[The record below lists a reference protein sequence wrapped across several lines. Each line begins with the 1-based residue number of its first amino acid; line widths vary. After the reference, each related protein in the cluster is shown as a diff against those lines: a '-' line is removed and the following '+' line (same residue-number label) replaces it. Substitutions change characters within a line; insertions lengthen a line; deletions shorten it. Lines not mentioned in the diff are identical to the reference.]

1 MKHRNVPQRCRHM
14 AGGRKTLSAA
24 ILAAVLS
31 VVGVAPA
38 LAQSSTSGTS
48 PAGNAADQPPT
59 IVTAEDVANL
69 EPMSPGFTSME
80 LAEATLEQLPV
91 CLEYKITGITLR
103 VIITP
108 WFVYYF

>member
-1 MKHRNVPQRCRHM
+1 MKHSNVSQRCRHM

-24 ILAAVLS
+24 ILAAVLG
-31 VVGVAPA
+31 VVGGMAPA

-48 PAGNAADQPPT
+48 PAGNATDQPPT
-59 IVTAEDVANL
+59 IVTAEDVADL

-91 CLEYKITGITLR
+91 
-103 VIITP
+103 
-108 WFVYYF
+108 